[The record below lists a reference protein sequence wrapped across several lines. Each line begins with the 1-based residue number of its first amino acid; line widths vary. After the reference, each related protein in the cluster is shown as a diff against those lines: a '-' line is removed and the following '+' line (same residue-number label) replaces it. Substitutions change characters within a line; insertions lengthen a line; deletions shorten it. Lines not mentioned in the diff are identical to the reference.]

1 MSIDSTSDLNRMP
14 ITFEIAEL
22 ERDSAA
28 PQSRGRELVWPRW
41 GIGDAVI
48 AIAGFVFLTALI
60 GLPLWLFDAPFA
72 VIVLVGGTLPWL
84 MLGGWPVVATYL
96 KGNGARI
103 DLGLILRW
111 SDVGW
116 GLIFGLGA
124 LVTAGIGALITTAII
139 GDFNSAA
146 GEAALQLR
154 ESSPF
159 VAVFIFAVMIAVGA
173 PIVEEL
179 AFRGLLYGSLAK
191 RGINAGWT
199 IAITATAFALFH
211 LEPARILV
219 LLPIGVALGLARW
232 KTRGLGAPMV
242 AHGMVNL
249 PAAVFL
255 LIGTPEMTP

>member
-1 MSIDSTSDLNRMP
+1 MP
-14 ITFEIAEL
+14 ITYEIAEL
-22 ERDSAA
+22 AEKSA
-28 PQSRGRELVWPRW
+28 PTKTGIRMLVWPRW
-41 GIGDAVI
+41 GIGDAII
-48 AIAGFVFLTALI
+48 AITGFVFLTALI
-60 GLPLWLFDAPFA
+60 GLPLWILDVPFA
-72 VIVLVGGTLPWL
+72 IIVLVGGTIPWL
-84 MLGGWPVVATYL
+84 MLGGWPLFATYW

-116 GLIFGLGA
+116 GLVFGLGA
-124 LVTAGIGALITTAII
+124 LFAAGIGALITTAVI

-159 VAVFIFAVMIAVGA
+159 AAVFLFALMIAVGA
-173 PIVEEL
+173 PIIEEL

-191 RGINAGWT
+191 RGMNAAWT
-199 IAITATAFALFH
+199 ISITAIAFALFH

-232 KTRGLGAPMV
+232 TTRGLGAPMV

-255 LIGTPEMTP
+255 LIGSPEVTT

>member
-1 MSIDSTSDLNRMP
+1 MADSGRMP
-14 ITFEIAEL
+14 ITFEMAERA
-22 ERDSAA
+22 EATTPPNANNR
-28 PQSRGRELVWPRW
+28 PLVWPRW
-41 GIGDAVI
+41 GIWDAII

-60 GLPLWLFDAPFA
+60 GLPLWLLDAPFSI
-72 VIVLVGGTLPWL
+72 IVLVGGTLPWL
-84 MLGGWPVVATYL
+84 MLGGWPIVVTRW

-116 GLIFGLGA
+116 GLVFGIGA
-124 LVTAGIGALITTAII
+124 LFAAGIGALITTAII

-146 GEAALQLR
+146 GEAALRLR

-159 VAVFIFAVMIAVGA
+159 FAVFIFALMIAVGA

-179 AFRGLLYGSLAK
+179 AFRGLLYGALAK
-191 RGINAGWT
+191 RGVNAALT
-199 IAITATAFALFH
+199 ISITAIAFALFH

-255 LIGTPEMTP
+255 LIGAPEMTP